1 MSQRMGLKY
10 FLLFIWGLSD
20 FIDYISC
27 NCIYNFANLFDIN
40 KARNMGAIDNLNR
53 IKKIKIFFINAE
65 ALTHQ
70 GRPKQSI
77 YDVVG

>member
-1 MSQRMGLKY
+1 
-10 FLLFIWGLSD
+10 
-20 FIDYISC
+20 
-27 NCIYNFANLFDIN
+27 
-40 KARNMGAIDNLNR
+40 MGAIDNLNR

-70 GRPKQSI
+70 RRPKQSI